1 MIEEY
6 EVEANTIVVQICL
19 NFAFVFALA
28 IYSYVT
34 QDWAKIAEDEL
45 DPQEDIGDDNAREN

>member
-6 EVEANTIVVQICL
+6 EVEATTIVIQICL

-45 DPQEDIGDDNAREN
+45 DP